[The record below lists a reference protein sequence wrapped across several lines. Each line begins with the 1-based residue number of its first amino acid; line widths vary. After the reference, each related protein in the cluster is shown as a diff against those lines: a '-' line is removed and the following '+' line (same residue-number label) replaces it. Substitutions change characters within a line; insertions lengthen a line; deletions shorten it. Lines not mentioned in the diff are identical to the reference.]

1 MYLSALL
8 ACQKITR
15 PVLPSFPFQT
25 RCSFQL
31 SMLSSFMEMSAALR
45 LLSSENRS
53 AMPRESF
60 RAFSKIVCGH
70 PDVGGERIPSLNW
83 YEDNDIKSFLGK
95 NGTEDTDLDRDNS
108 TSKELL
114 AFWLFGSFFLCENVF
129 IFVHFFSAA
138 PFCKG
143 LIQGLESNPLSRIVW
158 RGIKPLFI
166 GKLLYTPDT
175 PAVRQVMKEVL

>member
-1 MYLSALL
+1 
-8 ACQKITR
+8 
-15 PVLPSFPFQT
+15 
-25 RCSFQL
+25 
-31 SMLSSFMEMSAALR
+31 MEMSAALR
-45 LLSSENRS
+45 LLSTENRS

-114 AFWLFGSFFLCENVF
+114 AFGSFSPVKRIYFYICP
-129 IFVHFFSAA
+129 FFSAA
-138 PFCKG
+138 PFCKS
-143 LIQGLESNPLSRIVW
+143 LIRGLESNPLSRIVW